1 MRLLWTNSLQVSCWH
16 MILLV
21 LLYSF
26 QCTVKL
32 RAILLLLAKKI
43 LHPHFFGISK
53 STWLNVW
60 AIRSTYIQ
68 TYESTYITETFIKLS
83 WALDKV
89 DENNINLV
97 EKYFIRATNIF
108 EKAFIHATLTGCNSF
123 CLQSWMRTNS
133 EAFPNKRGSA
143 ALYLE
148 PSQTSMMELFCW
160 NS

>member
-1 MRLLWTNSLQVSCWH
+1 MLLWTHFLKVSCWH

-60 AIRSTYIQ
+60 AIRSTYKQ
-68 TYESTYITETFIKLS
+68 TYESTYITETFTKLS

-97 EKYFIRATNIF
+97 EKYFIRATKIF
-108 EKAFIHATLTGCNSF
+108 VKSF
-123 CLQSWMRTNS
+123 CASDINWLQFLLFRKSNGNKLRSFPQQKRHWSFIFRTQSNIYDGT
-133 EAFPNKRGSA
+133 FLLK
-143 ALYLE
+143 
-148 PSQTSMMELFCW
+148 
-160 NS
+160 